1 MKKPTK
7 KKDDYTQ
14 SAKNVDFAALS
25 FQIKESYKKART
37 NITYSVVKKGC
48 KEIAFTSSRKG
59 EGKTLTATNVAIA
72 LAQQVDTKVLI
83 VECDLRRP
91 RVHSALGITPAPG
104 ITNYLNF
111 ECSDSDI
118 VRKTK
123 LENLD
128 AICYGAIP
136 PNPSELLASNTMME
150 LIDKMAA
157 IYDYIIFDTPPIGVV
172 IDAMPI
178 IKHADGVVVVVRN
191 NTSTFPEYNKTID
204 SLKRSGTKI
213 LGVIFNEVDSI
224 STKKYGKGYNYGYYG
239 YYGY

>member
-1 MKKPTK
+1 MKKSFK
-7 KKDDYTQ
+7 KEDKNKQ
-14 SAKNVDFAALS
+14 NVDFAALG
-25 FQIKESYKKART
+25 FQIRESYKKART

-59 EGKTLTATNVAIA
+59 EGKTLTATNIAIA

-91 RVHSALGITPAPG
+91 RVHGALNINPAPG

-111 ECSDSDI
+111 ECSEQDI
-118 VRKTK
+118 VKKTK
-123 LENLD
+123 IENLD

-150 LIDKMAA
+150 LIDKMAER
-157 IYDYIIFDTPPIGVV
+157 YDYIIFDTPPIGVV
-172 IDAMPI
+172 IDALPI

-191 NTSTFPEYNKTID
+191 NTSTFPEFNKTID
-204 SLKRSGTKI
+204 ALKRSETKI

-224 STKKYGKGYNYGYYG
+224 STKKYGKGYSYGYYG

>member
-1 MKKPTK
+1 MKKSIK
-7 KKDDYTQ
+7 KEDKNKQ
-14 SAKNVDFAALS
+14 NVDFAALG
-25 FQIKESYKKART
+25 FQIRESYKKART

-91 RVHSALGITPAPG
+91 RVHGALNINPAPG

-111 ECSDSDI
+111 ECSEQDI
-118 VRKTK
+118 VKKTK
-123 LENLD
+123 IENLE

-150 LIDKMAA
+150 LIDKMAER
-157 IYDYIIFDTPPIGVV
+157 YDYIIFDTPPIGVV
-172 IDAMPI
+172 IDALPI

-191 NTSTFPEYNKTID
+191 NTSTFPEFNKTID
-204 SLKRSGTKI
+204 ALKRSETKI

-224 STKKYGKGYNYGYYG
+224 STKKYGKGYSYGYYG

>member
-1 MKKPTK
+1 MKKSSK
-7 KKDDYTQ
+7 KQ
-14 SAKNVDFAALS
+14 SESAKISKNMDFAALS

-59 EGKTLTATNVAIA
+59 EGKTLTATNIAIA

-91 RVHSALGITPAPG
+91 RVHGALSVNPTPG

-111 ECSDSDI
+111 ECSESDI
-118 VRKTK
+118 VKKTK
-123 LENLD
+123 IENLD

-136 PNPSELLASNTMME
+136 PNPSELLASNTMKE
-150 LIDKMAA
+150 LIDKMAT

-172 IDAMPI
+172 IDALPI

-191 NTSTFPEYNKTID
+191 NTSTYPEYNKTID
-204 SLKRSGTKI
+204 TLKRSGTKI
-213 LGVIFNEVDSI
+213 LGVVFNDVDSI
-224 STKKYGKGYNYGYYG
+224 STRKYGRGYSYGYYS
-239 YYGY
+239 Y

>member
-1 MKKPTK
+1 MKKFFNK
-7 KKDDYTQ
+7 KSEIIKTT
-14 SAKNVDFAALS
+14 KNVDFAALG

-48 KEIAFTSSRKG
+48 KEIAFTSARKG

-91 RVHSALGITPAPG
+91 KVHSALSINPVPG

-111 ECSDSDI
+111 ECSENDI
-118 VRKTK
+118 VKKTK
-123 LENLD
+123 VENLD

-136 PNPSELLASNTMME
+136 PNPSELLASNTMKE
-150 LIDKMAA
+150 LIDKMAT

-172 IDAMPI
+172 IDALPI
-178 IKHADGVVVVVRN
+178 IKHADGVVVVIRN

-204 SLKRSGTKI
+204 TLQRSGTKI
-213 LGVIFNEVDSI
+213 LGVIFNDVDSI
-224 STKKYGKGYNYGYYG
+224 STKKYGRGYSYGYYS
-239 YYGY
+239 Y